1 MSQRD
6 VKTVNSVADA
16 YRSMYAQPIE
26 INEDILNEELIDSLI
41 EEVREE
47 ELNEVNLTTNMLQK
61 DFANVWASKN
71 SKLYR
76 VLDTWVR
83 MHGFV
88 DNAKAYKKNPKD
100 FIDRLK
106 TVASNPEK
114 YKKQYG
120 NNFPQYINKPN
131 KNQSFS
137 ESVELTEAMSKQMTV
152 QQYAN
157 AVGFDA
163 KEKQWIIDNEADI
176 VVYAP
181 NDRFKGTNNSW
192 NALSYPI
199 RTGDY
204 YFAFLTGKSTD
215 DQSKGRTAASRA
227 NMMMNNY
234 LKSEYA
240 KAQKL
245 KFDDEPYN
253 EDMIASHLWN
263 FMYKEFNKLPR
274 EMGANDTMTREE
286 LYKAIHDTTGG
297 GEVVFESYDY
307 EGESIEEGM
316 LSGIFGKIINK
327 IRSARKKVGKKI
339 KLGKKAKIQ
348 LKAGSPLKAGYKESI
363 EESKTSASITRSVA
377 DAYTQMQQ
385 VSEISEMNGM
395 SGRKIKLTYRPQRAN
410 SNKYDG
416 KKLSSHSTI
425 EKSDLYLDLVKNSWD
440 IADDCN
446 SIAIRVPRATAS
458 EKDREKWLDLVKSAS
473 IPTSLIRGGG
483 LSPSEVK
490 ELYNDM
496 KNAVKAFGGK
506 VLAQSHEVSVN
517 NYNGKLNIDK
527 GLNAML
533 KAIDEFGMRNHVSV
547 SSKDGVLTRI
557 QDAGRY
563 MKESVEQLDEVKRQ
577 EVDAMKKLSKDMQS
591 VLKGYQKIM
600 GMGDKELK
608 NTVHNKNYKA
618 ILDARNKVLTL
629 IGTLN
634 TKMLMQKENFEVV
647 QEGAEEMIDKLFNLK
662 GNRIA
667 GLGVAML
674 LNMTDVKVI
683 KAMQK
688 QNPQGFM
695 KTVNAMGK
703 ETGKIKPA
711 QEKEVLKMFKKAGI
725 KPLPEA
731 LDNND
736 KPKVKEII
744 KKLKGAS
751 KAHAGQAKDLEKAVS
766 EKVKDGKLDPL
777 SKMGKSKLT
786 GSEVQTYYKDNPK
799 QKMAAKDKSVKKAI
813 ELALDLSGNMNYA
826 MKEIEKIKR
835 GLSRLPAVKLALRHA
850 NESNEWTGHHVV
862 LENLSPRDMIKLK
875 AYGSQLAKITKLPFD
890 DSNPEKSIDKLM
902 GQIWNQKHSPS
913 NWDRLHKMV
922 GLLKSIGVKMPSLKG
937 KYMGYDPVAK
947 KSLFYKEGTDD
958 IVNWYDKID
967 EIKEDVEELVE
978 KPNKELPV
986 ADVKKIAQL
995 TNRNDHNGS
1004 LLHLA
1009 KKLGMKA
1016 HIDGLK
1022 HIIGLHKALGHM
1034 PQGLIDIRKKIS
1046 DSLMR
1051 TSKAYY
1057 SNHDDI
1063 YKSF

>member
-446 SIAIRVPRATAS
+446 SIAIRVPNPTGS

-725 KPLPEA
+725 KPLPE
-731 LDNND
+731 
-736 KPKVKEII
+736 EI
-744 KKLKGAS
+744 
-751 KAHAGQAKDLEKAVS
+751 D

>member
-425 EKSDLYLDLVKNSWD
+425 EKSDLYQDIKSNAFDL
-440 IADDCN
+440 ADDCN
-446 SIAIRVPRATAS
+446 SIAIRVPSARGS
-458 EKDREKWLDLVKSAS
+458 EKDKQKWLEMIKNANP
-473 IPTSLIRGGG
+473 PTGLIRGGG
-483 LSPSEVK
+483 LAPSEVK

-547 SSKDGVLTRI
+547 SGKDGVLTRI

-725 KPLPEA
+725 KPLPE
-731 LDNND
+731 
-736 KPKVKEII
+736 EI
-744 KKLKGAS
+744 
-751 KAHAGQAKDLEKAVS
+751 D